1 MIEYEPHEVI
11 QMQQGAIKDY
21 AKLAERLMQS
31 ATNELESRIKALIAR
46 IIYLAFRALSV
57 DFQYHSILF

>member
-21 AKLAERLMQS
+21 AKLAERLMKR
-31 ATNELESRIKALIAR
+31 NERLEQRNKALSR
-46 IIYLAFRALSV
+46 IIYCSSGFTIGLSI
-57 DFQYHSILF
+57 YSLLF